1 MIKYIYLFLITTITL
16 FGIDSTIQA
25 SYAVGIFDEKGNGEN
40 IQHKKITQNDYNG
53 TCYSK
58 IVIFG
63 NSNILNNSN
72 IQVKIGN
79 SIGYFEKSISIYNKY
94 KIKIGEEI
102 TFKHYNIQ
110 KGYFEVKIDNKL
122 YDTKVFIR

>member
-1 MIKYIYLFLITTITL
+1 MRKYIYLFFISIVTL
-16 FGIDSTIQA
+16 FGFESEIQA

-40 IQHKKITQNDYNG
+40 IQHKRITQNDYND

-63 NSNILNNSN
+63 NSNNLN
-72 IQVKIGN
+72 IQVKIGD
-79 SIGYFEKSISIYNKY
+79 SLGHFEKSISLYNKY

-110 KGYFEVKIDNKL
+110 KGYFEIKIDNKL